1 MSSGKRPRRD
11 GGKEGAQTG
20 AASGPERSF
29 VDMQLLTVRPECDDP
44 PRPDDDA
51 EIRLGRGLKHPK
63 DKGYAQL
70 FVSMGYDPNWAGLQA
85 AYVVEQGRIRAATSQ
100 KRPAFAKA
108 VRQLAKP
115 GLSDEAFRENA
126 KIVNDAMNG
135 TLLLND
141 SFIDFSLFE
150 DLTFIREIR
159 FCVSGDMAGRA
170 EISRIA
176 DAMSRRV
183 EVSRGRKLTV
193 ASAAHEY
200 LLENLSIFG
209 DHAYTWCPLQ
219 EDFTDPYTQATRE
232 EFDDPKFSP
241 RTAARRLQ
249 NSELRSRL
257 V

>member
-11 GGKEGAQTG
+11 AGKEGAQIG
-20 AASGPERSF
+20 AVSCPERSF
-29 VDMQLLTVRPECDDP
+29 VDMQLQTVRPECDEP

-63 DKGYAQL
+63 NNGYAKL
-70 FVSMGYDPNWAGLQA
+70 FVSVGYDPNWAGFQA

-100 KRPAFAKA
+100 KRAAFAKA
-108 VRQLAKP
+108 LRQLAKP
-115 GLSDEAFRENA
+115 DLSDEAFRENA
-126 KIVNDAMNG
+126 KIVDEAMNG
-135 TLLLND
+135 TLLLDD
-141 SFIDFSLFE
+141 SFNDFSLFE

-183 EVSRGRKLTV
+183 AVSRGRKLTV

-200 LLENLSIFG
+200 LLETLSIFG
-209 DHAYTWCPLQ
+209 DQAYTWSP
-219 EDFTDPYTQATRE
+219 EEEGFTDRYTQATRE
-232 EFDDPKFSP
+232 EFDDPTFSP
-241 RTAARRLQ
+241 LAAARRV
-249 NSELRSRL
+249 RKTRGSRRD
-257 V
+257 